1 MTRITLFPLLLVATL
16 ALFSQADAQSG
27 STVKPQCAP
36 LHNLFK
42 EAVAPCTNNGQTIP
56 NADSD
61 PRWKAC
67 ICKDG
72 VFSVAQATDACAIA
86 GSGQAPRVT
95 AASMD
100 NLCNGVQGYVKAGDQ
115 KPNPSLA
122 SALASSTSI
131 AANMPAPTGGN
142 GGTGGGSS
150 GASAIASNSVLVGV
164 ASFAAVVLVTA
175 AGL

>member
-1 MTRITLFPLLLVATL
+1 MTRIALFPLLLVATL

-36 LHNLFK
+36 LHTLFK
-42 EAVAPCTNNGQTIP
+42 DAVAPCTNNGQTIP

-61 PRWKAC
+61 PRWKNC

-72 VFSVAQATDACAIA
+72 VFPLAQAADACALA

-100 NLCNGVQGYVKAGDQ
+100 ALCTGVANYVKAADQ
-115 KPNPSLA
+115 KRNSALIG
-122 SALASSTSI
+122 ALASSTSI
-131 AANMPAPTGGN
+131 AANMPAPTAGSGGS
-142 GGTGGGSS
+142 GGGSS
-150 GASAIASNSVLVGV
+150 GASGIAANSMLMGV
-164 ASFAAVVLVTA
+164 ASFAAVVLATA

>member
-1 MTRITLFPLLLVATL
+1 MTRIALFPLVLVATL

-36 LHNLFK
+36 LHTLFK
-42 EAVAPCTNNGQTIP
+42 DAVAPCTNNGQTIP

-61 PRWKAC
+61 LRWRPC

-72 VFSVAQATDACAIA
+72 VFPLAQAADACALA
-86 GSGQAPRVT
+86 GSGQPPRVT

-100 NLCNGVQGYVKAGDQ
+100 ELCKGVATYVKAGDQ
-115 KPNPSLA
+115 KPNPALA
-122 SALASSTSI
+122 GALASSTSI
-131 AANMPAPTGGN
+131 AANMPAPTGGS

-150 GASAIASNSVLVGV
+150 GASGIAANSVLMGV
-164 ASFAAVVLVTA
+164 ASFAAVVLATA

>member
-1 MTRITLFPLLLVATL
+1 MTRIALFPLLLVAAL

-36 LHNLFK
+36 LHALFK
-42 EAVAPCTNNGQTIP
+42 DATAACTNNGQTIP

-61 PRWKAC
+61 ARWKPC

-72 VFSVAQATDACAIA
+72 VFPLAQAADACAIA
-86 GSGQAPRVT
+86 GSGQGPRVT

-100 NLCNGVQGYVKAGDQ
+100 ALCTGVTGYVKANDQ
-115 KPNPSLA
+115 KPNTALQG
-122 SALASSTSI
+122 ALASSTSI
-131 AANMPAPTGGN
+131 AANMPAPTGTN

-150 GASAIASNSVLVGV
+150 GASGIAANSLLMGV
-164 ASFAAVVLVTA
+164 ASFAAVILATA